1 MFVLVSFFISSSWF
15 AVRIMSPLLEVKN
28 LVKKYKT
35 VDAVDGISF
44 SISHGTCFGLL
55 GPNGAGKT
63 TALEVI
69 EDIIPPTGGEVLY
82 NGALRA
88 VSFREEVGIQFQQ
101 TSLLH
106 FMTVRETLETFRK
119 LYREPESIEHLI
131 EICRLRDI
139 QNQMNDKISGGQAQR
154 LMLAL
159 ALINKP
165 RLIFLDEPSTGL
177 DPQARRYLW
186 EIIQG
191 IKKDGKTIVLTT
203 HSMDEAEYLCDEIA
217 IMDHGKIIAQ
227 GAPPDLIEKYCEG
240 GIISLPRSNVQGYL
254 DGLPYAYREVDG
266 RLEIMPDK
274 IDTGIETLL
283 AMRIDLAGMTMHSPN
298 LEDVFLSLTGRTL
311 RD

>member
-1 MFVLVSFFISSSWF
+1 MQ
-15 AVRIMSPLLEVKN
+15 PLLEVKN

-44 SISHGTCFGLL
+44 SIPSGICFGLL

-69 EDIIPPTGGEVLY
+69 EDIIPPTSGDVLY
-82 NGALRA
+82 NGTARSS
-88 VSFREEVGIQFQQ
+88 SFREEVGIQFQH
-101 TSLLH
+101 TTLLN
-106 FMTVRETLETFRK
+106 FMTVRETLATFQK
-119 LYREPESIEHLI
+119 LYRDAESLEYLI
-131 EICRLRDI
+131 DICRLNDI
-139 QNQMNDKISGGQAQR
+139 QGQMNDKISGGQAQR

-165 RLIFLDEPSTGL
+165 RLVFLDEPSTGL

-186 EIIQG
+186 EIILG
-191 IKKDGKTIVLTT
+191 IKEEGKTIVLTT

-227 GAPPDLIEKYCEG
+227 GSPAELIEQYCQG
-240 GIISLPRSNVQGYL
+240 GSISLPRGNLKISADL
-254 DGLPYAYREVDG
+254 LPYPHSEVNG
-266 RLEIMPDK
+266 RIEIMPDK
-274 IDTGIETLL
+274 INSGIEKLL
-283 AMRIDLAGMTMHSPN
+283 SMNIDLTGMSVHSPN
-298 LEDVFLSLTGRTL
+298 LEDVFLHLTGRTL